1 MDILLKLMV
10 AYMREDEHV
19 SYKNM
24 HFSFQRQ
31 NYLHVEFAALTT
43 SAIQCQHKEQLKASA
58 LLG

>member
-1 MDILLKLMV
+1 MV

-58 LLG
+58 LLC